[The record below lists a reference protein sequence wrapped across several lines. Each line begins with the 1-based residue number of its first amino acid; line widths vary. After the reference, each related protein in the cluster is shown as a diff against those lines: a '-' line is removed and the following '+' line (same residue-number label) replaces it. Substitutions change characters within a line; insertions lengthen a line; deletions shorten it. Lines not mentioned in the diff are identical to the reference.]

1 MALLWLEKVK
11 WSNFFFAKRA
21 FHIQIVREKATN
33 KYQKYKSVELGDQLH
48 YHHIIIGGKWMKM
61 NKDAKIVEEGKIVK
75 EVKRSDVLPVAMFKK
90 MFVQTFLRKLKRKA
104 YFGQMHS

>member
-1 MALLWLEKVK
+1 
-11 WSNFFFAKRA
+11 
-21 FHIQIVREKATN
+21 
-33 KYQKYKSVELGDQLH
+33 
-48 YHHIIIGGKWMKM
+48 MKM

-75 EVKRSDVLPVAMFKK
+75 EVKRSDILPVAMFKK